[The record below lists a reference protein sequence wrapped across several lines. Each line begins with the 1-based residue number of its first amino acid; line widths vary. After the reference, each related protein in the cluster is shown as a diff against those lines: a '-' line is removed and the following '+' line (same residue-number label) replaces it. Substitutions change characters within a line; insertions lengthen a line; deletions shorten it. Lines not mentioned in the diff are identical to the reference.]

1 VPETAT
7 RLVEQQSHHTGRGG
21 GKLLARHCSADLTE
35 FDLEGNVHHIHEK
48 EQSSDPE
55 GLADKLK
62 HKIIGDKKD
71 K

>member
-7 RLVEQQSHHTGRGG
+7 RLVEEQSHHTGRGG
-21 GKLLARHCSADLTE
+21 RKLLACPCSEALTE

-48 EQSSDPE
+48 EHPSDAQ

-71 K
+71 N